1 MTSKIGEKGTKPRLS
16 HFIFITLI
24 FMTIALVYVWFHIKI
39 TKLNY
44 QIASEIS
51 VRDGLL
57 EENRRLKVEVATLKA
72 PRRIEK
78 IARDKLKMYF
88 PDKEQ
93 VIFVK

>member
-1 MTSKIGEKGTKPRLS
+1 MTSKADEKRIRPRLS

-24 FMTIALVYVWFHIKI
+24 FMAIALVYVWFHIKI

-51 VRDGLL
+51 VRDRLL
-57 EENRRLKVEVATLKA
+57 EENRRLKVEVTTLKA
-72 PRRIEK
+72 PQRIEK
-78 IARDKLKMYF
+78 IARDKLEMYF
-88 PDKEQ
+88 PDKDQ